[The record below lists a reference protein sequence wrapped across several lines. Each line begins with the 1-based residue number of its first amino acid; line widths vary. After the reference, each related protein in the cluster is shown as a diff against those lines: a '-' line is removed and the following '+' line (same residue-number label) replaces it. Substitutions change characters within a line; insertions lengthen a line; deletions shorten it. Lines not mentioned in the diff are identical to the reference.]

1 MSKSLV
7 RVRPDL
13 TRLKEHFELKLQA
26 VKQLADV
33 VDSMKHG
40 STDLLLLDMRDRE
53 DYRRGHIEGA
63 ISMPLEEIDKR
74 YRNLPK
80 DKDIVTYCYN
90 QYCHLSTLGALKL
103 VEHGIPAKEMNV
115 GWKEWLSA
123 GYPTHLSESADG
135 LDCVGRCIIENR
147 SPREKSGSWESEV
160 TPSRS

>member
-7 RVRPDL
+7 RVGPDL

-33 VDSMKHG
+33 VDSVRHG
-40 STDLLLLDMRDRE
+40 RTDLVLLDMRDRE

-74 YRNLPK
+74 FPDLPR

-103 VEHGIPAKEMNV
+103 VKHGIPAKEMNV
-115 GWKEWLSA
+115 GWSEWVKL
-123 GYPTHLSESADG
+123 GNPLHDESHG
-135 LDCVGRCIIENR
+135 SRDCNDQCKIE
-147 SPREKSGSWESEV
+147 SPEKH
-160 TPSRS
+160 R

>member
-7 RVRPDL
+7 KVRPDL

-33 VDSMKHG
+33 VDAVKRGDS
-40 STDLLLLDMRDRE
+40 DLVLLDMRDRE
-53 DYRRGHIEGA
+53 DYRRGHIKGA
-63 ISMPLEEIDKR
+63 LSMPLEEIDKR
-74 YRNLPK
+74 YRDLPK

-115 GWKEWLSA
+115 GWSEWVRL
-123 GYPTHLSESADG
+123 GNPLHD
-135 LDCVGRCIIENR
+135 
-147 SPREKSGSWESEV
+147 ESEG
-160 TPSRS
+160 SRECNDQCRSVIHTIITSSG